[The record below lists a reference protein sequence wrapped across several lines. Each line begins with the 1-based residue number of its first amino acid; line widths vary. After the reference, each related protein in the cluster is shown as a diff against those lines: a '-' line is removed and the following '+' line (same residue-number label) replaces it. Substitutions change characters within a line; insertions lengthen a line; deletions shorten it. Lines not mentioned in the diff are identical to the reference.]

1 MLTTPASTTIFQVES
16 YMNDII
22 AKMREELRLILRD
35 SVADYP
41 TKPREKWLFDWSS
54 QMILVVNQIYWCQ
67 EVEQVGRRA
76 GCLAARQP
84 GGERPLDVPP
94 LAGTS

>member
-1 MLTTPASTTIFQVES
+1 
-16 YMNDII
+16 MNDVI

-67 EVEQVGRRA
+67 EVEQVGQGLRGGRGHELA
-76 GCLAARQP
+76 TPPCLAA
-84 GGERPLDVPP
+84 D
-94 LAGTS
+94 TC